1 MSDSAPQKP
10 NAGRRLNDDALP
22 GAENMARDE
31 ALLELR
37 ESPTL
42 RFYRWLRPTLSLGY
56 FQAAADL
63 PLNDLRERGFDIVR
77 RSTGGKAILHQHE
90 LTYSLCLPETG
101 ALSGGPA
108 AAMTAIHVALGAELE
123 RQAGQVIEMR
133 DGLPGAGDSAP
144 AVMKASNLAAQ
155 TAAPPRHKPHPL
167 LSDSP
172 GSAWCFEDSSPLD
185 LILNQ
190 RKLLGSAARR
200 KHGWVLFHGSLVI
213 QRPDSNPGI
222 AELGFEPDR
231 DALTAALG
239 KALGYEFQNADW
251 SLEERKASAR
261 IEQEKYAAESFTMM
275 R

>member
-1 MSDSAPQKP
+1 MIDSAPQKP
-10 NAGRRLNDDALP
+10 SAGRRLNDDALP

-63 PLNDLRERGFDIVR
+63 PLEDLRERGFDVVR

-101 ALSGGPA
+101 VMSGGPA

-123 RQAGQVIEMR
+123 RQAGQAIAMR
-133 DGLPGAGDSAP
+133 DGARPQEPQS
-144 AVMKASNLAAQ
+144 
-155 TAAPPRHKPHPL
+155 L

-185 LILNQ
+185 LILDQ

-222 AELGFEPDR
+222 AELGFEPDQ

-261 IEQEKYAAESFTMM
+261 IEQQKYAAESFTMM